1 MNKSLTIIAPA
12 RIHIGFLD
20 LEKKSMRKFGSIGLT
35 ISDFNYR
42 IKIEKFNK
50 IDVICENKLL
60 KNKIINIIKKFQ
72 LKYSIS
78 QFKIT
83 VFKEIPIHNGLGSG
97 TQLALSLGYLIS
109 KFNNLNISV
118 DQISK
123 FLNRGLRS
131 GVGIQSFKKGGF
143 NIDVG
148 KLVGSPSPPLNILN
162 LKWPREWQ
170 ILLILDKN
178 LIGVHGRK
186 EIEEFKELQEISVN
200 QANLNYK
207 ALVMNIVPGLL
218 EQNFGEFT
226 KGIRIIQDNMSR
238 TFHGGVNKFASKNV
252 EKIFSNLKNERIKSF
267 GQSSWGPTGFLFFEN
282 SKKRNQLL
290 KDIENYI
297 NLNGIFGIELLK
309 VGGRNF
315 GKKIFKKEML

>member
-1 MNKSLTIIAPA
+1 MNKSLTITAPA

-35 ISDFNYR
+35 ISDFYYK
-42 IKIEKFNK
+42 IKIEKFSK
-50 IDVICENKLL
+50 IRVICENKLL
-60 KNKIINIIKKFQ
+60 KDKIINIIKKFQ

-83 VFKEIPIHNGLGSG
+83 VLNEIPIHNGLGSG

-109 KFNNLNISV
+109 KFNNLDISI
-118 DQISK
+118 DQISN

-148 KLVGSPSPPLNILN
+148 KLVGSPNPPLNILN
-162 LKWPREWQ
+162 LKWPREWK

-178 LIGVHGRK
+178 LIGVHGKK
-186 EIEEFKELQEISVN
+186 EIEEFKELEEISLD
-200 QANLNYK
+200 QSNLTYK
-207 ALVMNIVPGLL
+207 ALVMNIIPGLI
-218 EQNFGEFT
+218 EQNFNEFA
-226 KGIRIIQDNMSR
+226 KGVRIIQENMSR
-238 TFHGGVNKFASKNV
+238 TFHGGINKFASKNV
-252 EKIFSNLKNERIKSF
+252 EKIFLNLKKYRIKGF

-290 KDIENYI
+290 KHIENYI
-297 NLNGIFGIELLK
+297 NLKNIFGIQLLK

-315 GKKIFKKEML
+315 GKKIFTKEML

>member
-35 ISDFNYR
+35 ISDFYYR
-42 IKIEKFNK
+42 IKIEKFTK
-50 IDVICENKLL
+50 IEVICENKLL

-72 LKYSIS
+72 IKYPIS
-78 QFKIT
+78 KFKIT
-83 VFKEIPIHNGLGSG
+83 VFEEIPIHNGLGSG

-109 KFNNLNISV
+109 KFNNLSISV

-148 KLVGSPSPPLNILN
+148 KLVGSSSPPLNILN
-162 LKWPREWQ
+162 LKWPREWK

-178 LIGVHGRK
+178 IMGVHGKK
-186 EIEEFKELQEISVN
+186 EIEEFKELQEINVN

-218 EQNFGEFT
+218 EKNFNEFS
-226 KGIRIIQDNMSR
+226 KGVRIIQDNMSR
-238 TFHGGVNKFASKNV
+238 IFHGGVNKFASKNV
-252 EKIFSNLKNERIKSF
+252 EKIFSNLKNNRIKSF
-267 GQSSWGPTGFLFFEN
+267 GQASWGPTGFLFFEN
-282 SKKRNQLL
+282 SKIRNQLL
-290 KDIENYI
+290 KDVENYI
-297 NLNGIFGIELLK
+297 NLKGIFGVELLK

-315 GKKIFKKEML
+315 GKKIFIKEML